1 MSEPLV
7 IIGNGMAAARLVEEI
22 ASYGLGRYSIA
33 VVGEEKGLAYNRV
46 LLSPLLGGEISEA
59 DLELKP
65 WSWWAKAG
73 VTLIPGRAA
82 SLINRV
88 RKCVQLADGT
98 EIPYSKLVLA
108 TGSSPFRLP
117 LPGIDKPG
125 VTAFREKADITR
137 MMGHVGR
144 NGRAIVIG
152 GGLLGI
158 EAAVGLAN
166 KGARVTLVHLMDR
179 LMERQLDARAA
190 CYLKKALEEKGV
202 SVMLEAQSEAIE
214 GKSKAAGL
222 TLKSGVCLTADLI
235 VSAVG
240 ISPRVELAKAAE
252 LEVKRGIV
260 VNDQMQTSDEH
271 IFALGECAEHRG
283 TCYGLVEPA
292 YDQARVLA
300 ASLCGAKAAYEGSIL
315 STNLKVSG
323 VPVFSSGDFM
333 GADGTQSIVWDDPG
347 LNLYR
352 KLVLREGKL
361 VGAVFFGETSDA
373 LWYRD
378 LIRSGQNVDS
388 MRSELIFGRAYT
400 EAA

>member
-1 MSEPLV
+1 M
-7 IIGNGMAAARLVEEI
+7 
-22 ASYGLGRYSIA
+22 
-33 VVGEEKGLAYNRV
+33 
-46 LLSPLLGGEISEA
+46 
-59 DLELKP
+59 
-65 WSWWAKAG
+65 
-73 VTLIPGRAA
+73 
-82 SLINRV
+82 
-88 RKCVQLADGT
+88 
-98 EIPYSKLVLA
+98 LA

-125 VTAFREKADITR
+125 VTAFREKADIDR
-137 MMGHVGR
+137 MMAHVGR

-158 EAAVGLAN
+158 EAAVGLAH

-190 CYLKKALEEKGV
+190 CYLKKALEAKGV
-202 SVMLEAQSEAIE
+202 SVLLEAQSAAIE

-222 TLKSGVCLTADLI
+222 TLKNGVCLTADLI

-240 ISPRVELAKAAE
+240 ITPRIELAKAAA
-252 LEVKRGIV
+252 LDVKRGIV
-260 VNDQMQTSDEH
+260 VNNRLQTSDAS

-292 YDQARVLA
+292 YEQARVLA
-300 ASLCGAKAAYEGSIL
+300 DTLVGRDAAYEGSIL

-333 GADGTQSIVWDDPG
+333 GGEDTESLVWDDPG

-352 KLVLREGKL
+352 KLVLREGRL

-378 LIRSGQNVDS
+378 LIRSGETVES
-388 MRSELIFGRAYT
+388 MRSSLIFGRAYS
-400 EAA
+400 EKAA